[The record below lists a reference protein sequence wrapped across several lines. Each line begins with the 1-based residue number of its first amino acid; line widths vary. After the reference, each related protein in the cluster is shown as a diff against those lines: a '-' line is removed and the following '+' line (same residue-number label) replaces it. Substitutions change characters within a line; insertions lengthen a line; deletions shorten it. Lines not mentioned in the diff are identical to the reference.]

1 MYIDAST
8 VRVGDKS
15 YTRYLL
21 RESFRQ
27 GGKVKHRTIAN
38 LSKLS
43 EQEIEAMRLAFK
55 HKAQLSTLSAQL
67 DVTVPVQRE
76 HKADTSTAVA
86 KTAVDSAGIDL
97 MQVQLRQ
104 GQSIGA
110 VWLLAQLARELGIA
124 SALGSERAG
133 RLALWQVLA
142 RAIEQGSRLS
152 AVRLARVHACAIL
165 DLPRFDEDDLYQNL
179 DWLTE
184 QQEFIEKAL
193 FTHSRA
199 GTTAPTFGTHSAPD
213 KVTDKAE
220 QRTPEGL
227 FLYDVT
233 SSYLEGSCNE
243 LGAFGYNR
251 DGKKGKSQIVIG
263 LLCDGCG
270 VPLAIEVFAG
280 NTQDPKT
287 VKNQIDKLAARFGA
301 KEVTLVG
308 DRGMLKSAQI
318 ALLGEKGYSYI
329 TAITKP
335 QIEGLLKSGVLQM
348 DLFDDGLTEVSDS
361 VDQVRYVLRRN
372 PVRQSELAASHQS
385 KFERLRALL
394 DKNNQY
400 LVDHKRAK
408 ADLALVRSE
417 KKCKALGLQAWVS
430 VTLNERLLSL
440 SEDAQAKAQHTQLDG
455 CYVIKTDVKV
465 QSASKEVV
473 HARYKDLAHV
483 EWAFRTSKTVL
494 EMRPLYVRLASRT
507 RGHALVVMLAYRLI
521 QELAKRWRNL
531 DVTVA
536 EGIAQLTTLCV
547 HELSVKGVENRQVVS
562 CVPIPNEAI
571 QKLFEHAGIKLPQPP
586 IKEVKISTK
595 RKLTSQRK

>member
-8 VRVGDKS
+8 VRNGEKS

-21 RESFRQ
+21 RESFRD

-38 LSKLS
+38 LSKCS
-43 EQEIEAMRLAFK
+43 EQDIAAMRLAFK
-55 HKAQLSTLSAQL
+55 HKDQLSTLSAQL
-67 DVTVPVQRE
+67 DGPISVPKVPQL
-76 HKADTSTAVA
+76 DTPIAEA
-86 KTAVDSAGIDL
+86 KTAVVSDIDL
-97 MQVQLRQ
+97 MHVQLHQ

-110 VWLLAQLARELGIA
+110 IWLLAELARELGIT

-142 RAIEQGSRLS
+142 RAIDQGSRLS
-152 AVRLARVHACAIL
+152 AVRLARVHACGIL

-179 DWLTE
+179 GWLTE
-184 QQEFIEKAL
+184 QQEFIEKTL
-193 FTHSRA
+193 FTHSQA
-199 GTTAPTFGTHSAPD
+199 SNYSAQHHTQSAPEQ
-213 KVTDKAE
+213 VTNKSA
-220 QRTPEGL
+220 QRTSDGL

-263 LLCDGCG
+263 LLCDGYG
-270 VPLAIEVFAG
+270 VPLGIEVFSG

-308 DRGMLKSAQI
+308 DRGMIKSEQI
-318 ALLGEKGYSYI
+318 ELLAKKGYSYI

-335 QIEGLLKSGVLQM
+335 QIEGLLKSGVLRM
-348 DLFDDGLTEVSDS
+348 DLFKDGLAEVSDG

-385 KFERLRALL
+385 KFERLQALL
-394 DKNNQY
+394 DKSNQY
-400 LVDHKRAK
+400 LDEHKRAK
-408 ADLALVRSE
+408 TNLALARIE
-417 KKCKALGLQAWVS
+417 KKCKELGLQAWVS
-430 VTLNERLLSL
+430 VTLNERILSL
-440 SEDAQAKAQHTQLDG
+440 KEDAQAKSKHTQLDG
-455 CYVIKTDVKV
+455 CYVIKTDVKAKK
-465 QSASKEVV
+465 ASKEVV

-483 EWAFRTSKTVL
+483 EWAFRTSKTML
-494 EMRPLYVRLASRT
+494 EMRPLYVRLASHT
-507 RGHALVVMLAYRLI
+507 RGHALVVMLAYRLV

-536 EGIAQLTTLCV
+536 EGVAQLTTLCV
-547 HELSVKGVENRQVVS
+547 HELSVKGAENHQIVR
-562 CVPIPNEAI
+562 CVPTPNDAI
-571 QKLFEHAGIKLPQPP
+571 QKLFEHAGIGLPKSPN
-586 IKEVKISTK
+586 KEVNVSTK
-595 RKLTSQRK
+595 RKLTTQRK